1 MYKLYFMQS
10 VCNNQNTDMK
20 TAKFKSVFRLDFWG
34 FAGLGGLDFR
44 LGYVKKLV
52 LPQWIAGI
60 FT

>member
-1 MYKLYFMQS
+1 MQS
-10 VCNNQNTDMK
+10 VCNDQNTDMK

-44 LGYVKKLV
+44 LGFVKKLV
-52 LPQWIAGI
+52 LPQWIEGI